1 MQRSIK
7 FLFLYA
13 IKPMSRYPSIT
24 WAARSSS
31 ISAQWRTVSFFQP
44 KAEAVTKKPKKSE
57 KAENESNGKKS
68 CGKEK
73 SPEHPLKEKNGKLP
87 TDDADSPVKS
97 VSKKAKAVKLVS
109 SESEEESMDVDVS
122 TTEKE
127 KEKNTDDAKV
137 VPVGAATTSGSSYS
151 PDTTSRAASSNGS
164 PSGIP
169 KRKTARKQLPKRK
182 LEDVDEKPSLQ
193 KEENNVQEPP
203 AKRPLQE
210 KAQKTAIKSEK
221 KEEETE
227 SLEDKSPK
235 PKKEKVKKTTAKS
248 EKKEEKTESLED
260 KSLEPKKEKV
270 KKTAAKSEKK
280 EEKTESLED
289 KSPEPKK
296 EKDVSKAPVKSEQ
309 SEEKSEKRI
318 ADKSPVSAKASKNTG
333 SFFGSSKQD
342 VSQKETDY
350 NPSKSGYHPINDACW
365 NAGQLSRSF
374 EMIENESARLKNIE
388 TLSNFLRSV
397 ISLSPGDFLPC
408 IYLCLNRLGPAYEG
422 LELGIGE
429 TILMKA
435 VAQATGR
442 QLDKIKAEAQEKG
455 DLGLVAESSRGNQ
468 RTMFTPPKLTVPGVF
483 NKLKEIARMS
493 GNAAMNKKIDII
505 KGLFVACRH
514 SEARYIARALGG
526 KLRIGLAELS
536 VLSAIAQAITLTP
549 PGQSFPDAVL
559 DASKGMGTD
568 AKKAWIEEN
577 ALILKQTY
585 CELPNYD
592 LVIPALLKH
601 GIKELPQHCKLT
613 PGVPLKPMLAHPTKG
628 VGEVLKR
635 FEEAAFTCEYKY
647 DGERA
652 QIHILE
658 NGEVHVYSRNQ
669 ENNTTK
675 YPDIIARIPQVKKDS
690 VKSCIFDS
698 EAVAWDPQK
707 KQIQPFQVLTTRK
720 RKDVEAS
727 DIKVQVCV
735 YAFDMLYLN
744 GESLVRE
751 PFSKRRQLLRES
763 FTELEGQFM
772 FATYMDSADTDE
784 ISEFLDQSIK
794 DSCEGLMV
802 KTLDQNATYEIAKR
816 SHNWLKLKKDYLEG
830 VGDTLDL
837 VVIGGYLGKGKRTG
851 IYGGFLLASYDEE
864 SEEYQ
869 TICKIGTG
877 FTDEHLE
884 KHHTFLKDHVID
896 SPRSYYRWDSSA
908 EPDHWFEPVQVW
920 EIKCADLSI
929 SPVHKAATGLVE
941 DERGISLRFPRF
953 LRIRDDKKP
962 EEATNSYQVADLYK
976 KQQQIQN
983 VGTTEKDDDDF
994 Y

>member
-1 MQRSIK
+1 
-7 FLFLYA
+7 
-13 IKPMSRYPSIT
+13 
-24 WAARSSS
+24 
-31 ISAQWRTVSFFQP
+31 
-44 KAEAVTKKPKKSE
+44 
-57 KAENESNGKKS
+57 
-68 CGKEK
+68 
-73 SPEHPLKEKNGKLP
+73 
-87 TDDADSPVKS
+87 
-97 VSKKAKAVKLVS
+97 
-109 SESEEESMDVDVS
+109 MDVDVS
-122 TTEKE
+122 TTEKDF
-127 KEKNTDDAKV
+127 KTASDAKV
-137 VPVGAATTSGSSYS
+137 VVVEADATSGSSHSQDNSRRAVS
-151 PDTTSRAASSNGS
+151 PIVPS
-164 PSGIP
+164 SGIP

-182 LEDVDEKPSLQ
+182 LEGAAEKQDDET
-193 KEENNVQEPP
+193 NVQEPA

-210 KAQKTAIKSEK
+210 TEVKS
-221 KEEETE
+221 
-227 SLEDKSPK
+227 
-235 PKKEKVKKTTAKS
+235 VNV
-248 EKKEEKTESLED
+248 
-260 KSLEPKKEKV
+260 EPKVEIE
-270 KKTAAKSEKK
+270 TPAINSSEQIQ
-280 EEKTESLED
+280 EENQ
-289 KSPEPKK
+289 SP
-296 EKDVSKAPVKSEQ
+296 APVKSEQ
-309 SEEKSEKRI
+309 SVETSEKCT
-318 ADKSPVSAKASKNTG
+318 ADKSPASAKATKNIG
-333 SFFGSSKQD
+333 SFFGTSKQD
-342 VSQKETDY
+342 VSQKEIDY
-350 NPSKSGYHPINDACW
+350 NPSKSGYHPIKDACW
-365 NAGQLSRSF
+365 NTEQMVPYLAVARTF
-374 EMIENESARLKNIE
+374 ELIESESARLKNIE

-397 ISLSPGDFLPC
+397 ICLSPGNFLPC

-422 LELGIGE
+422 LELGMGE

-468 RTMFTPPKLTVPGVF
+468 RTMFTPPKLMVPGVF
-483 NKLKEIARMS
+483 NKLKDIARMS

-536 VLSAIAQAITLTP
+536 VLSAIAQAVSLTP

-559 DASKGMGTD
+559 DASKGMSAD
-568 AKKAWIEEN
+568 SKKAFIDEN
-577 ALILKQTY
+577 AMILKQTY

-592 LVIPALLKH
+592 LVIAALLKH

-658 NGEVHVYSRNQ
+658 NGEVHIYSRNQ

-675 YPDIIARIPQVKKDS
+675 YPDIVGRIPQVKKS
-690 VKSCIFDS
+690 TVKSCIFDS

-751 PFSKRRQLLRES
+751 PFSNRRQLLRES

-772 FATYMDSADTDE
+772 FATYMDTSSTDE

-851 IYGGFLLASYDEE
+851 MYGGFLLASYDEE

-869 TICKIGTG
+869 SICKIGTG
-877 FTDEHLE
+877 FTDEDLE
-884 KHHTFLKDHVID
+884 KHNTFLKDHVID
-896 SPRSYYRWDSSA
+896 SPRSYYRWDSAA

-920 EIKCADLSI
+920 EVKCADLSI
-929 SPVHKAATGLVE
+929 SPVHKAAIGLVD

-962 EEATNSYQVADLYK
+962 EEATNSFQVAELYK

-983 VGTTEKDDDDF
+983 TCTEKDDEDF

>member
-7 FLFLYA
+7 
-13 IKPMSRYPSIT
+13 
-24 WAARSSS
+24 
-31 ISAQWRTVSFFQP
+31 SFFQP
-44 KAEAVTKKPKKSE
+44 KAEAVLKKELKLSE
-57 KAENESNGKKS
+57 AELGP
-68 CGKEK
+68 KEK
-73 SPEHPLKEKNGKLP
+73 KNSSEDSENTEHLLKEKKGKLSK
-87 TDDADSPVKS
+87 DADSPIEC
-97 VSKKAKAVKLVS
+97 VSKKSAQVLL
-109 SESEEESMDVDVS
+109 SESEDDESKDVEVS
-122 TTEKE
+122 TPGK
-127 KEKNTDDAKV
+127 DVQPDKV
-137 VPVGAATTSGSSYS
+137 EPIGVVSTSDCSHS
-151 PDTTSRAASSNGS
+151 PDTAGLAGS
-164 PSGIP
+164 PDLPSISIP
-169 KRKTARKQLPKRK
+169 KRKTARKQISKRK
-182 LEDVDEKPSLQ
+182 RESAVETSSPEKNEL
-193 KEENNVQEPP
+193 NVQEPS
-203 AKRPLQE
+203 AKRQLQE
-210 KAQKTAIKSEK
+210 TDLKAF
-221 KEEETE
+221 
-227 SLEDKSPK
+227 
-235 PKKEKVKKTTAKS
+235 
-248 EKKEEKTESLED
+248 
-260 KSLEPKKEKV
+260 
-270 KKTAAKSEKK
+270 
-280 EEKTESLED
+280 
-289 KSPEPKK
+289 
-296 EKDVSKAPVKSEQ
+296 VKSEQ
-309 SEEKSEKRI
+309 KDAAESLLKKTSEPVQEKNPKAVIKSKQKDAAENLVKKPSEPVQEKNPKAVIKSEQKDAAESLVKKPEPVQEKNLSSTSGKAKQHVEKSEKCI
-318 ADKSPVSAKASKNTG
+318 PEKAPASTKGSKNTG
-333 SFFGSSKQD
+333 SFFGTPKQD

-350 NPSKSGYHPINDACW
+350 NPSKSGYHPIKDACW
-365 NAGQLSRSF
+365 NAGQMVPYLAIARTF
-374 EMIENESARLKNIE
+374 EMIETESARLKNIE

-397 ISLSPGDFLPC
+397 ICLTPGDLLPS

-455 DLGLVAESSRGNQ
+455 DLGLVAESSRGTQ
-468 RTMFTPPKLTVPGVF
+468 RTMFTPPKLMVPGVF
-483 NKLKEIARMS
+483 NKLKEIARMT
-493 GNAAMNKKIDII
+493 GNASMNKKIDII

-536 VLSAIAQAITLTP
+536 VLSAIAQAISLTP

-559 DASKGMGTD
+559 DASKGMSTD
-568 AKKAWIEEN
+568 AKKALIEEH
-577 ALILKQTY
+577 AMILKQTY

-675 YPDIIARIPQVKKDS
+675 YPDIIGRIPQVMKNT

-720 RKDVEAS
+720 RKDVDAS

-744 GESLVRE
+744 GQSLVRE
-751 PFSKRRQLLRES
+751 PFSKRRKLLRES
-763 FTELEGQFM
+763 FTELEGQFI
-772 FATYMDSADTDE
+772 FATYIDTSNTDE

-802 KTLDQNATYEIAKR
+802 KTLEQNATYEIAKR

-830 VGDTLDL
+830 LGDTLDL

-851 IYGGFLLASYDEE
+851 IYGGYLLASYDEE

-877 FTDEHLE
+877 FTDEDLE
-884 KHHTFLKDHVID
+884 KHYSFLKDHVID
-896 SPRSYYRWDSSA
+896 SPRSYYRWDSAA

-920 EIKCADLSI
+920 EVKCADLSV
-929 SPVHKAATGLVE
+929 SPVHKAAIGLVE
-941 DERGISLRFPRF
+941 DEKGISLRFPRF

-962 EEATNSYQVADLYK
+962 EEATKSCQVAELYK

-983 VGTTEKDDDDF
+983 VCATQKEDDEF

>member
-1 MQRSIK
+1 MDVEVSTAGK
-7 FLFLYA
+7 D
-13 IKPMSRYPSIT
+13 IKP
-24 WAARSSS
+24 
-31 ISAQWRTVSFFQP
+31 
-44 KAEAVTKKPKKSE
+44 
-57 KAENESNGKKS
+57 
-68 CGKEK
+68 
-73 SPEHPLKEKNGKLP
+73 
-87 TDDADSPVKS
+87 
-97 VSKKAKAVKLVS
+97 
-109 SESEEESMDVDVS
+109 
-122 TTEKE
+122 
-127 KEKNTDDAKV
+127 DAKV
-137 VPVGAATTSGSSYS
+137 DPIEIGCTSGSSPS
-151 PDTTSRAASSNGS
+151 PDTSDPTGS
-164 PSGIP
+164 PDVPSFSIP
-169 KRKTARKQLPKRK
+169 KRKTARKQIPKRK
-182 LEDVDEKPSLQ
+182 LESAVEKPSPKKDEL
-193 KEENNVQEPP
+193 NVQETS
-203 AKRPLQE
+203 AKRQLQE
-210 KAQKTAIKSEK
+210 TDLKSVIKSEQ
-221 KEEETE
+221 KEDAK
-227 SLEDKSPK
+227 SLVSKSPEQVQ
-235 PKKEKVKKTTAKS
+235 EKTLSSTSVKSDQDVDKS
-248 EKKEEKTESLED
+248 EKCTAEKFPAPT
-260 KSLEPKKEKV
+260 KGPK
-270 KKTAAKSEKK
+270 T
-280 EEKTESLED
+280 
-289 KSPEPKK
+289 
-296 EKDVSKAPVKSEQ
+296 
-309 SEEKSEKRI
+309 
-318 ADKSPVSAKASKNTG
+318 TG
-333 SFFGSSKQD
+333 SFFGTSKQD

-350 NPSKSGYHPINDACW
+350 YPSKSGYHPIKDACW
-365 NAGQLSRSF
+365 NIGQMVPYLALSRTF

-397 ISLSPGDFLPC
+397 ICLTPGDLLPC

-468 RTMFTPPKLTVPGVF
+468 RTMFTPPKLMVSGVF
-483 NKLKEIARMS
+483 SKLKDIARMT
-493 GNAAMNKKIDII
+493 GNTAMNKKIDII
-505 KGLFVACRH
+505 KGLFVACRQ

-536 VLSAIAQAITLTP
+536 VLSAIAQAVSLTP
-549 PGQSFPDAVL
+549 PGQSFPDGVL
-559 DASKGMGTD
+559 DASKGMSTD

-577 ALILKQTY
+577 AMILKQTY

-601 GIKELPQHCKLT
+601 GVKELPQHCKLT

-635 FEEAAFTCEYKY
+635 FDEAAFTCEYKY

-675 YPDIIARIPQVKKDS
+675 YPDIVGRIPQVRKNT

-751 PFSKRRQLLRES
+751 PFSKRRKLLRES

-772 FATYMDSADTDE
+772 FATYMDTSNTDE

-802 KTLDQNATYEIAKR
+802 KTLEQNATYEIAKR

-830 VGDTLDL
+830 LGDTLDL

-877 FTDEHLE
+877 FTDEDLE
-884 KHHTFLKDHVID
+884 KHHSFLKDHVID
-896 SPRSYYRWDSSA
+896 SPRSYYRWDTA
-908 EPDHWFEPVQVW
+908 AVPDHWFETVQVW
-920 EIKCADLSI
+920 EVKCADLSV
-929 SPVHKAATGLVE
+929 SPVHKAAIGLVE
-941 DERGISLRFPRF
+941 DEKGISLRFPRF

-962 EEATNSYQVADLYK
+962 EEATNSFQVAELYK

-983 VGTTEKDDDDF
+983 VSATEKEDDDF